1 MAVERAAGGTSLIDV
16 LDRVLDKGIV
26 IDAWVR
32 VSLVGIDLITV
43 EARVVVA
50 SIDTYLKYSEAVGS
64 VSPVSRPQAEL
75 AQNVMAENAALRA
88 ELAASKSTRAAE
100 LAVKKSTRARARR
113 RTRTPEA

>member
-1 MAVERAAGGTSLIDV
+1 MAVERAAGGSSLIDV

-50 SIDTYLKYSEAVGS
+50 SIDTYLKYSEAVGQ
-64 VSPVSRPQAEL
+64 VAPVSRPAAEL
-75 AQNVMAENAALRA
+75 PSQSHQDVVAENAALRA
-88 ELAASKSTRAAE
+88 ELAATKSTRAP
-100 LAVKKSTRARARR
+100 RR
-113 RTRTPEA
+113 RRAT

>member
-1 MAVERAAGGTSLIDV
+1 MPVERAAGGTSLVDV

-50 SIDTYLKYSEAVGS
+50 SIDTYLKYAEAVGQVATS
-64 VSPVSRPQAEL
+64 ARP
-75 AQNVMAENAALRA
+75 
-88 ELAASKSTRAAE
+88 AAE
-100 LAVKKSTRARARR
+100 LTAAGEAFTTDVELIERERVA
-113 RTRTPEA
+113 RTPPPGAPRRKRPL